1 MPGGSSVVSCEAM
14 RAQSATGSAGVLAAS
29 GGVAATLAMQTSLPQ
44 QLRVANVR
52 AAGVQRGRVRA
63 AGAMQLRAATEL
75 RVASLRAECGRRSII
90 FFVGTVSS
98 AAL

>member
-1 MPGGSSVVSCEAM
+1 MRMP
-14 RAQSATGSAGVLAAS
+14 
-29 GGVAATLAMQTSLPQ
+29 LPP
-44 QLRVANVR
+44 QLRVAHER
-52 AAGVQRGRVRA
+52 AAGAMQLRVAHVRA

-90 FFVGTVSS
+90 FCVGTVSS